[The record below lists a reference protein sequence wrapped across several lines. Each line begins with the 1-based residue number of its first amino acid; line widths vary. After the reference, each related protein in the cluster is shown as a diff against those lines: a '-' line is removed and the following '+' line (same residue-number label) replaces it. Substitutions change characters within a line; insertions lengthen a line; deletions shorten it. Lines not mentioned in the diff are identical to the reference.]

1 MLHNYHQ
8 MSNRTPEEILQ
19 SIVDGINA
27 GDIESLMKLYEPE
40 SCFAFQPGEIV
51 RGQQGVRQSLQAFI
65 DMKGKLELKI
75 TRVILTGNIALVI
88 SKWTFNGI
96 GSNGSPANLT
106 GTASDVL
113 RQQSDGTWR
122 MIIDNPWGTV

>member
-1 MLHNYHQ
+1 

-19 SIVDGINA
+19 SIVDGINT
-27 GDIESLMKLYEPE
+27 GNIESLMTLYEPE

-65 DMKGKLELKI
+65 DMKGKLELKV
-75 TRVILTGNIALVI
+75 TRVFRTGNLALVI

-96 GSNGSPANLT
+96 GTNGNPANLT

>member
-1 MLHNYHQ
+1 

-27 GDIESLMKLYEPE
+27 GNIESLMKLYEPE

-65 DMKGKLELKI
+65 DMKGKLELKV
-75 TRVILTGNIALVI
+75 TRVILTGNLALVI

-96 GSNGSPANLT
+96 GTNGSPAKLT

-122 MIIDNPWGTV
+122 MIIDNPWGTI

>member
-1 MLHNYHQ
+1 MA
-8 MSNRTPEEILQ
+8 NRTPEEILQ

-27 GDIESLMKLYEPE
+27 GNIESLMTLYEPE

-51 RGQQGVRQSLQAFI
+51 RGEQGVRQSLQAFI
-65 DMKGKLELKI
+65 DMKGNLELKV
-75 TRVILTGNIALVI
+75 TRVIMTGNLALVI

-96 GSNGSPANLT
+96 GNNGSHAKLT

>member
-1 MLHNYHQ
+1 MA
-8 MSNRTPEEILQ
+8 NRTPEEILQ

-27 GDIESLMKLYEPE
+27 GNIESLMTLYEPE

-51 RGQQGVRQSLQAFI
+51 RGEQGVRQSLQAFI
-65 DMKGKLELKI
+65 DMKGNLELKV
-75 TRVILTGNIALVI
+75 TRVIMTGNLALVI

-96 GSNGSPANLT
+96 GTNGSPAKLT